1 MKDLLYIVAGSAV
14 WAGGITLGLW
24 LGGLTMAFSLQV
36 ALLLTLIFVTIG
48 FIGKHGS
55 QALADW
61 AKGRALRKDEE
72 RRDRL
77 LQQTIGMSDKKK

>member
-36 ALLLTLIFVTIG
+36 ALLFTLIFVAIG

-55 QALADW
+55 QALEDW
-61 AKGRALRKDEE
+61 LKGRELRKDEE

-77 LQQTIGMSDKKK
+77 LKQTNDGSDKKK